1 MHLTQMPAQVRLHRE
16 PLRTQPALVRLLP
29 RMRPHV
35 HLQVGSRPKRLVAHL
50 AEIVLL
56 AGVQLRVQTQRV
68 LAGKLLVAELAL
80 EAVIIGRRVLGRD
93 VVVEVGLLAEP
104 QFTLGAVV
112 GPLLQ
117 VNAQVDGERG
127 LGEEHLVAVL
137 AAYRAAGV

>member
-1 MHLTQMPAQVRLHRE
+1 M
-16 PLRTQPALVRLLP
+16 
-29 RMRPHV
+29 
-35 HLQVGSRPKRLVAHL
+35 
-50 AEIVLL
+50 
-56 AGVQLRVQTQRV
+56 QLRVQTQRV